1 VRGTQKNLGT
11 WLSEEPRP
19 RLEKPGEIIRTNL
32 GRALSAEEPPK
43 KTNLLQAGLLT
54 WLFDARLLT
63 LSAAQWRRCASNW
76 NEPHSGGDHAGFSP
90 ASLFSPSTGGTWRQW
105 QRAGETRRTVPRGRR
120 GVNHRV

>member
-1 VRGTQKNLGT
+1 MRRRAQEEGIVPGTQKNLGT

-43 KTNLLQAGLLT
+43 NTNLLQAGLLT

-63 LSAAQWRRCASNW
+63 LSAAQWRRCASNETSLTVAVTMRDSHPLPYSPPQPGAPEG
-76 NEPHSGGDHAGFSP
+76 NGKEPAK
-90 ASLFSPSTGGTWRQW
+90 
-105 QRAGETRRTVPRGRR
+105 RGAQ
-120 GVNHRV
+120 

>member
-1 VRGTQKNLGT
+1 MRRRAQEEGIVPGTQKNLGT

-63 LSAAQWRRCASNW
+63 LSAAQWRRCASN
-76 NEPHSGGDHAGFSP
+76 
-90 ASLFSPSTGGTWRQW
+90 
-105 QRAGETRRTVPRGRR
+105 
-120 GVNHRV
+120 